1 VGFACGS
8 GGFGII
14 ALDPDTPAVRILA
27 DLALFSILFTDGMRV
42 DLAELRAS
50 WRPPGR
56 ALLLGLPLTLL
67 GTALA
72 GHVIAGLPWIE
83 ALLVGAVL
91 SPTDPV
97 FAAAIVGRE
106 EIPSPLRHLL
116 NVESGLN
123 DGLALPLVLYFLALL
138 DSGND
143 HVASLGWE
151 VLWGIILGGA
161 VPFITLRLARR
172 SVFGIHES
180 HRALGTFAVGMLI
193 FSLCGLTHGN
203 SYLAA
208 FTAGIMLVAF
218 RPEIRRSFHPF

>member
-42 DLAELRAS
+42 DLAELAAS

-72 GHVIAGLPWIE
+72 GHFIAGLPWIE
-83 ALLVGAVL
+83 ALLVGAVVG
-91 SPTDPV
+91 PTDPV

-106 EIPSPLRHLL
+106 EIPSRLRGLL

-138 DSGND
+138 DTGNP

-151 VLWGIILGGA
+151 VLWGMVLGAA
-161 VPFITLRLARR
+161 VPLIALRLWGP
-172 SVFGIHES
+172 SVFW
-180 HRALGTFAVGMLI
+180 V
-193 FSLCGLTHGN
+193 
-203 SYLAA
+203 
-208 FTAGIMLVAF
+208 
-218 RPEIRRSFHPF
+218 P